1 MSDQPKTVSLQ
12 KQLVQSSILS
22 SMVAG
27 LIALAL
33 LIGISFYQTMQLHD
47 QMMDEIAEILLSSDI
62 SAGQR
67 QAAGADLDELSEQFE
82 IDYQLTLPNQLLT
95 ETDDFEGYKNQH
107 ETVLFNA
114 EHFAYIWLDG
124 QLLRRYKAI
133 EDDQTL
139 TMYQPMLAR
148 FQELAITSLG
158 YLGILGILW
167 LLQWGIVQFAIKR
180 QFRSLLKLSKDIS
193 EKNAADLSP
202 IRQPQPELQELQ
214 PMVVQINHML
224 SRLEQSLQAEQR
236 FTSDASHELRSP
248 LSAIQ
253 MRLQLLNRKY
263 GEIDPALTQG
273 FRQIQADVTR
283 GNNVLENLL
292 LLARLDPSDATQL
305 PRQSLQMNALVEE
318 VIKILQLYALEKQ
331 IHYQLEL
338 ENVRIEANKELIL
351 SCIRNVVDNAIRYSE
366 QGGIIK
372 INLNQHNSSV
382 HFKIENGGQ
391 GLSEVV
397 LKRLGE
403 RFYRELGT
411 KTQGS
416 GLGLSICKKII
427 QLHGG
432 KIEFSASNFGGL
444 RVDISLPIYFGSSE

>member
-12 KQLVQSSILS
+12 NKLVQSSMLS
-22 SMVAG
+22 SIVAG
-27 LIALAL
+27 LVALIL

-47 QMMDEIAEILLSSDI
+47 QMMDEISEILLSSDI
-62 SAGQR
+62 SAGQHK
-67 QAAGADLDELSEQFE
+67 ASGADLDELSEQFD
-82 IDYQLTLPNQLLT
+82 IDYQLKLPNQLLT
-95 ETDDFEGYKNQH
+95 ETDHFESYAKQS
-107 ETVLFNA
+107 ETVLYED
-114 EHFAYIWLDG
+114 EHFAFVWLDG
-124 QLLRRYKAI
+124 QVLRRYQAI

-148 FQELAITSLG
+148 FEELAMSSLG

-167 LLQWGIVQFAIKR
+167 LLQWGIVHFAIKR

-193 EKNAADLSP
+193 EKSAIDLSP
-202 IRQPQPELQELQ
+202 IQQPQPELQELQ
-214 PMVVQINHML
+214 PMVVQINQML
-224 SRLEQSLQAEQR
+224 SRLEQTLLAEQR

-263 GEIDPALTQG
+263 GKLDPALTQG
-273 FRQIQADVTR
+273 FQQIQSDVSR
-283 GNNVLENLL
+283 GSNVLENLL
-292 LLARLDPSDATQL
+292 LLARLDPSDAKKL
-305 PRQSLQMNALVEE
+305 PRQRVEMHQLVEE
-318 VIKILQLYALEKQ
+318 VIKISQPDALDKQ
-331 IHYQLEL
+331 IQYQLEL
-338 ENVRIEANKELIL
+338 ENVCIDANRELIL

-366 QGGIIK
+366 QGGSVQ
-372 INLNQHNSSV
+372 INLNQQDANL
-382 HFKIENGGQ
+382 HFKIENTGS
-391 GLSEVV
+391 GLSETV
-397 LKRLGE
+397 LNRLGE

-432 KIEFSASNFGGL
+432 KIEFSASSLGGL
-444 RVDISLPIYFGSSE
+444 KVDIYLPQSQHYS

>member
-12 KQLVQSSILS
+12 KKLVQSSMLS

-47 QMMDEIAEILLSSDI
+47 QMMDEISEILLSSDI

-67 QAAGADLDELSEQFE
+67 EASGADLDELSEQFD
-82 IDYQLTLPNQLLT
+82 IDYQLKLPNQLLT
-95 ETDDFEGYKNQH
+95 ETDHFELYANRH
-107 ETVLFNA
+107 ETVLFDR
-114 EHFAYIWLDG
+114 EHFAFVWLDG
-124 QLLRRYKAI
+124 QILRRYQAI

-148 FQELAITSLG
+148 FQELAMSVLG
-158 YLGILGILW
+158 YLGILSILW
-167 LLQWGIVQFAIKR
+167 LLQWGIVHFAIKR

-202 IRQPQPELQELQ
+202 IQQPQPELQELQ
-214 PMVVQINHML
+214 PMVLQINHML
-224 SRLEQSLQAEQR
+224 SRLEQSLLSEQR

-253 MRLQLLNRKY
+253 MRLQLLSRKY
-263 GEIDPALTQG
+263 GEIDPALSHG
-273 FRQIQADVTR
+273 FKQIQTDVAR
-283 GNNVLENLL
+283 GSNVLENLL
-292 LLARLDPSDATQL
+292 LLARLDPSDAKQL
-305 PRQSLQMNALVEE
+305 PRQTVQMNGLVEE
-318 VIKILQLYALEKQ
+318 VMKILQPYAIEKQ
-331 IHYQLEL
+331 IHYELEL
-338 ENVRIEANKELIL
+338 ENISVEANKELIL
-351 SCIRNVVDNAIRYSE
+351 CCIRNVIDNAIRYSE
-366 QGGIIK
+366 HDGMIK
-372 INLNQHNSSV
+372 VSLNQQDSRV
-382 HFKIENGGQ
+382 HFRIENGGQ
-391 GLSEVV
+391 GLTESV
-397 LKRLGE
+397 LNRLGE

-427 QLHGG
+427 QLHAGQ
-432 KIEFSASNFGGL
+432 IEFSASRLGGL
-444 RVDISLPIYFGSSE
+444 KVDISLPLQPRYF